1 MGKIYQNGIGIKFVR
16 LAGMLVFMVVFLLT
30 GQMTAY
36 AEESLASENGYFYV
50 TILGPDGPSKA
61 RVDVHCTEAN
71 GALWNYP
78 DYLDR
83 SQQIQLHID
92 DGGIYNLC
100 FKTGSSYIKD
110 ITVKTDIGSTVEQTD
125 AVRENGKYVV
135 SNNPDDKGV
144 HYKSKTYSVLK
155 NVPFAFDLP
164 GYYYVDE
171 TYIYNDVQTKDYSY
185 RFNTRPYSWQN
196 YSSTYNDKYRNTIE
210 KRKVYTKKTK
220 VDFQMQINLACTG
233 TWITGKM
240 KQDFPRGY
248 HAEMLIAME
257 NMALIVKYDGNGG
270 DGKVKDTTVTY
281 DATATINKSN
291 FTRTGY
297 RFTGWNTQK
306 DGSGTAYSAGT
317 KKKASALSSFAS
329 GTEYSEIKKTLTLYA
344 QWEPYYYTI
353 RFDGNG
359 ATSGNMADITNC
371 AYDKSYA
378 LTKNAYKKTGS
389 TFMGW
394 NTKQDGTG
402 EYYANKEKVKNLTAT
417 SNGTV
422 TLYAQW
428 DGGTKHILTVD
439 PNGGTWRGS
448 TAIQTFVK
456 DEGWMDTIDDAD
468 PEPQVG
474 MKFAGWDFSTTS
486 RSVSTF
492 DAVTKL
498 FTMGSTDVKL
508 TARYE
513 YIGYNIAYDYT
524 GGTGVAGG
532 NYPVRVAYNT
542 SFSVTPPIRTG
553 YTFAG
558 WTITGMNTYDDKKN
572 IKCARHYYSTTDSYS
587 DVNSAYGVESC
598 SAGAQFVWFKNLRST
613 LNGNTEA
620 TVNFTAGWQ
629 KNEYTLTVNPNGGNW
644 NGKTSA
650 ETMKLLYQDTKTID
664 VPTRLG
670 YTFTGW
676 TLSGSGSSLNG
687 TMFTMGYENATLTAN
702 WRINSYTLTVNPNG
716 GTWSGST
723 SNQKFTLN
731 YGTTKEIGMP
741 VRRGFT
747 FTGWTLSG
755 SGSSLNGTTF
765 TMGWENATLTANW
778 QRNEYTLTIAPNGGT
793 WGGSTENQTFRLLFE
808 AKKDIQNPARTGYTF
823 TGWTLSGDGSSLNGT
838 TFTMGWEEAMLTAN
852 WQPNHYVIRFDGN
865 GATEGTMDDID
876 MIYDVPRNLP
886 ENKFIRETDEGK
898 SKFMG
903 WSMDSGK
910 QKGDYEDKE
919 EVKNLTANPDEVVI
933 LYAIWDDCP
942 WIKATDLYY
951 TLEQAQSGYITLDE
965 LMSHATAGDRE
976 DGDIKVGVDDEK
988 HTTFDVWDYLPEDFT
1003 SFDSNGS
1010 VTETYRAIDSVG
1022 NVTKK
1027 MVTVHIVDTAAQ
1039 NPEPIRT
1046 TRFINEK
1053 YYWASYENG
1062 GLKPDSIWLTN
1073 PDYRAA
1079 IEQAFENLKND
1090 TPLYRFYF
1098 SHETILQMKQ
1108 FVQDNGF
1115 GNGKSPDALQR
1126 FCEKF
1131 LTSDER

>member
-1 MGKIYQNGIGIKFVR
+1 MIFNKGT
-16 LAGMLVFMVVFLLT
+16 L
-30 GQMTAY
+30 
-36 AEESLASENGYFYV
+36 
-50 TILGPDGPSKA
+50 
-61 RVDVHCTEAN
+61 
-71 GALWNYP
+71 
-78 DYLDR
+78 
-83 SQQIQLHID
+83 
-92 DGGIYNLC
+92 
-100 FKTGSSYIKD
+100 
-110 ITVKTDIGSTVEQTD
+110 TD
-125 AVRENGKYVV
+125 ASAKDKAAPDKPSISVDEEGTKATINCSAADNGTKYTYYVEAYQKNDVEKNTVV
-135 SNNPDDKGV
+135 A
-144 HYKSKTYSVLK
+144 KSKKAS
-155 NVPFAFDLP
+155 
-164 GYYYVDE
+164 
-171 TYIYNDVQTKDYSY
+171 
-185 RFNTRPYSWQN
+185 
-196 YSSTYNDKYRNTIE
+196 
-210 KRKVYTKKTK
+210 
-220 VDFQMQINLACTG
+220 
-233 TWITGKM
+233 
-240 KQDFPRGY
+240 
-248 HAEMLIAME
+248 
-257 NMALIVKYDGNGG
+257 
-270 DGKVKDTTVTY
+270 TTVTTGVSY
-281 DATATINKSN
+281 YKYIIDKNATNDKATVVKN
-291 FTRTGY
+291 
-297 RFTGWNTQK
+297 
-306 DGSGTAYSAGT
+306 GT
-317 KKKASALSSFAS
+317 KVKGKGAAISYTVDKTQRYLHVLAVDGAGNVGSVKNYKLPISVPH
-329 GTEYSEIKKTLTLYA
+329 TLT
-344 QWEPYYYTI
+344 I
-353 RFDGNG
+353 
-359 ATSGNMADITNC
+359 
-371 AYDKSYA
+371 
-378 LTKNAYKKTGS
+378 
-389 TFMGW
+389 
-394 NTKQDGTG
+394 
-402 EYYANKEKVKNLTAT
+402 
-417 SNGTV
+417 
-422 TLYAQW
+422 
-428 DGGTKHILTVD
+428 D
-439 PNGGTWRGS
+439 PNGGTWKGS
-448 TAIQTFVK
+448 MAVQTK
-456 DEGWMDTIDDAD
+456 TYNEGWAVPIDDAD

-474 MKFAGWDFSTTS
+474 KMFSKWKFSTASGSTT
-486 RSVSTF
+486 TF
-492 DAVTKL
+492 DAATKL
-498 FTMGSTDVKL
+498 FTMGSNDAKL
-508 TARYE
+508 TAQYK
-513 YIGYNIAYDYT
+513 YIQYNIAYDYAGGAGTT
-524 GGTGVAGG
+524 GGS
-532 NYPVRVAYNT
+532 YPAKATYNT

-553 YTFAG
+553 HTFTG
-558 WTITGMNTYDDKKN
+558 WTITGMNSTDINKN
-572 IKCARHYYSTTDSYS
+572 ADRHYYSTTDSYS
-587 DVNSAYGVESC
+587 DTNSAYGVESC
-598 SAGAQFVWFKNLRST
+598 SVGAQFVWFKNLRST
-613 LNGNTEA
+613 LEHDAEA
-620 TVNFTAGWQ
+620 TVTFTAGWQ
-629 KNEYTLTVNPNGGNW
+629 RNEYTLTVNPNGGTW

-664 VPTRLG
+664 TPTRLG

-687 TMFTMGYENATLTAN
+687 TTFTMGYENATLTAN

-731 YGTTKEIGMP
+731 YGTTKEIGAP
-741 VRRGFT
+741 VRRGFI

-793 WGGSTENQTFRLLFE
+793 WGGSTENQSFRLLFE
-808 AKKDIQNPARTGYTF
+808 AKKDIQDPARTGYTF

-838 TFTMGWEEAMLTAN
+838 TFTMGWEDAMLTAN

-910 QKGDYEDKE
+910 RKGDYEDKE

-942 WIKATDLYY
+942 WIKATDFYY

-976 DGDIKVGVDDEK
+976 DGDIKAGVDDEK

-1039 NPEPIRT
+1039 DPEPIRT

-1053 YYWASYENG
+1053 YYRASYENG

-1073 PDYRAA
+1073 PDYRAT

-1126 FCEKF
+1126 FCDTY
-1131 LTSDER
+1131 LQPNLVGGSASWD